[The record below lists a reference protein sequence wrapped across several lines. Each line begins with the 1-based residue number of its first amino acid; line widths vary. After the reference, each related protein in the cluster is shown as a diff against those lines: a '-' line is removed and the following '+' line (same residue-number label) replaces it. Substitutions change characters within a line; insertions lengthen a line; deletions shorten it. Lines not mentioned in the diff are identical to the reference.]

1 MKMDGTRKQG
11 LIAKFNEIKYKQNI
25 QGLDKFNPRRQFKNL
40 KFQILVTKKIKFF
53 VQIEC
58 QEN

>member
-11 LIAKFNEIKYKQNI
+11 LIAKFSEIKYKQNI
-25 QGLDKFNPRRQFKNL
+25 QGLDKFNPRRQFQNL
-40 KFQILVTKKIKFF
+40 EIQILVTKKIKFF